1 MRRMGDPLYL
11 SLWLKNFSTLALPLY
26 MKKAMSV
33 LPVSR
38 LEPGGLFRV
47 CALSFREPPV
57 WEEVLEVDVD
67 PQDLATR
74 AQDFL
79 HDDCALQFETRW
91 DLYQWDGDWE
101 LKPSPL
107 TLEIYGPEFDSGRG
121 EHVRVDFGAEALFL
135 PQPQSD
141 NLRPV
146 QSNIRSLLH
155 LAQDVE
161 NELIIDRRILWS
173 EEEEN
178 FVDKLMLML
187 D

>member
-1 MRRMGDPLYL
+1 MGDPLYL

-26 MKKAMSV
+26 MKKAMGV

-38 LEPGGLFRV
+38 LAPGGIFRV
-47 CALSFREPPV
+47 CALNFQEPPV
-57 WEEVLEVDVD
+57 WEEILEVDID
-67 PQDLATR
+67 PQSLSTR

-79 HDDCALQFETRW
+79 HDDCALQLETRW
-91 DLYQWDGDWE
+91 DIYQWNDDWE
-101 LKPSPL
+101 LKPATI
-107 TLEIYGPEFDSGRG
+107 TLDIYGPEFDSGRG
-121 EHVRVDFGAEALFL
+121 ENVRVDFGREDLFL
-135 PQPQSD
+135 PNPQSD

-155 LAQDVE
+155 LAQDIE
-161 NELIIDRRILWS
+161 NELVVERRLLWS
-173 EEEEN
+173 EDEDN